1 MENNSH
7 GELPHPLAFC
17 GRCYGAL
24 NLDTMQ
30 FTFAL
35 YYALQI
41 ILSGKHSF
49 HDLSDHKSE
58 YFEDSYISLRFFSVL
73 SKNRHSKKGNHN
85 WLPI

>member
-49 HDLSDHKSE
+49 HYLSDHKASTLKIVILVCVSSQ
-58 YFEDSYISLRFFSVL
+58 F
-73 SKNRHSKKGNHN
+73 
-85 WLPI
+85 